1 LPHYQ
6 GANNTWWRRDA
17 VKEVDMYQNRFKKLA
32 MAKEF
37 RGITKLL
44 EKLGRNIDEFDSII
58 VKRLDENFLNSFPS
72 CYSWDGSAGESY
84 ENTRLFGVAD
94 YKGVEC
100 GIKEIKISC
109 KGVAGSNYAYSS
121 RYEYEGETY
130 LESLSKTDVDDF
142 SYFIRYFRRYS
153 DWSGQESEDIREI
166 TILKPPKR
174 KKISEIIKEAEKK
187 AMEEVRQETNF

>member
-1 LPHYQ
+1 
-6 GANNTWWRRDA
+6 
-17 VKEVDMYQNRFKKLA
+17 MYQNRFKKLA

-100 GIKEIKISC
+100 GIKEIEISC
-109 KGVAGSNYAYSS
+109 KGVAGSNYAYSP
-121 RYEYEGETY
+121 RHEYDGETY
-130 LESLSKTDVDDF
+130 LESLARVENIDDY

-153 DWSGQESEDIREI
+153 DWDGLKIREI

-174 KKISEIIKEAEKK
+174 KKISEIIKEAGKK
-187 AMEEVRQETNF
+187 ATAGCRFYSAHPLGGKQYLVAAGCRKGG